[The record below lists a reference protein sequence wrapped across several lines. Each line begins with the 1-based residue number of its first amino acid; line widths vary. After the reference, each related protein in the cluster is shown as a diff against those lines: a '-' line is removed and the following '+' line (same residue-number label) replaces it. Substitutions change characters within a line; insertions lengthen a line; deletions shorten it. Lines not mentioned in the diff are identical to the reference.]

1 MLKLVFTTY
10 VLIGIIG
17 TLLFLSSK
25 EFKIIYKVNKQNH
38 YFSYLIGV
46 VITSIIMFFISP
58 IVIIYVI
65 IKRKWYFIDTN

>member
-10 VLIGIIG
+10 VLMGIIG

-25 EFKIIYKVNKQNH
+25 EFKIISKVNKQNH

-65 IKRKWYFIDTN
+65 IKRK